1 MSGPYWAIIAWCWV
15 VFWVYW
21 TVSGLRIRAPRRKA
35 SLAFTILNTAL
46 LYAGFVLVLVGRQV
60 IGPLAIRFTSEAAYS
75 YIAYIVGTAFVVA
88 GVALAI
94 WSRRVLGSNWSGAV
108 RITEGQRL
116 VQTGPYAFVRNP
128 IYSGIALAVLG
139 TALVAGTIGGLVGFA
154 LVVASLWQKG
164 RLEERFLLA
173 EFGDRYA
180 AYQRK
185 VKFLIPF
192 VV

>member
-46 LYAGFVLVLVGRQV
+46 LYAGFVLVLVGRFA
-60 IGPLAIRFTSEAAYS
+60 IGPLAIRFTSDAAYS
-75 YIAYIVGTAFVVA
+75 SIAGTAFAVA

-108 RITEGQRL
+108 RITEGQHL
-116 VQTGPYAFVRNP
+116 VRTGPYAIVRNP
-128 IYSGIALAVLG
+128 IYSGIALAVFG
-139 TALVAGTIGGLVGFA
+139 TALVAGTIGGLLGFA

-173 EFGDRYA
+173 EFGEEYA
-180 AYQRK
+180 AYQRD

-192 VV
+192 IV

>member
-1 MSGPYWAIIAWCWV
+1 MAGPYWTIISCCWV
-15 VFWVYW
+15 VFWVFW
-21 TVSGLRIRAPRRKA
+21 TVSGLRIHAPRRKA

-46 LYAGFVLVLVGRQV
+46 LYAGFVLVLVGRQ
-60 IGPLAIRFTSEAAYS
+60 INGPLAIRLTSEAAYG
-75 YIAYIVGTAFVVA
+75 YIAGTVFAVA
-88 GVALAI
+88 GVALAV

-108 RITEGQRL
+108 RITEAQRL

-173 EFGDRYA
+173 EFGEAYA
-180 AYQRK
+180 AYQQK

>member
-21 TVSGLRIRAPRRKA
+21 TVSARRLHAPRRKA
-35 SLAFTILNTAL
+35 SLAFTILNTGL
-46 LYAGFVLVLVGRQV
+46 LYAGFVLVLVRSFD
-60 IGPLAIRFTSEAAYS
+60 IGPLATRLTSGTCGDFA
-75 YIAYIVGTAFVVA
+75 GTAFVVA

-94 WSRRVLGSNWSGAV
+94 WSRRGLGRHWSGGV
-108 RITEGQRL
+108 RVTEGQHLIR
-116 VQTGPYAFVRNP
+116 TGPYAFVRNP
-128 IYSGIALAVLG
+128 IYSGIALAMFG
-139 TALVAGTIGGLVGFA
+139 TALVAGTIGALLGFA

-173 EFGDRYA
+173 EFGDEYA

>member
-21 TVSGLRIRAPRRKA
+21 TVSARRLHAPRRKA
-35 SLAFTILNTAL
+35 SLAFTILNTGL

-75 YIAYIVGTAFVVA
+75 YIAGTALVVA

-108 RITEGQRL
+108 RITEGQHL
-116 VQTGPYAFVRNP
+116 VRTGPYAFVRNP
-128 IYSGIALAVLG
+128 IYSGIALAMFG
-139 TALVAGTIGGLVGFA
+139 TALVAGTIGGLLGFA

-164 RLEERFLLA
+164 RMEERFLLA
-173 EFGDRYA
+173 EFGGEYA
-180 AYQRK
+180 AYQRE

-192 VV
+192 II